1 MRTSIQVG
9 TLIGIP
15 IRLHFT
21 FLFILPLIVM
31 TFAHGPTLSIGPNSP
46 IYSLMVSL
54 FAKDPTK
61 PILLPLGLGDL
72 NISAFL
78 RYSLSSIAAFLFFV
92 SLLLHEM
99 SHSYV
104 AMKFGTK
111 IHGIT
116 LFIFGG
122 LAMMED
128 IPKSPEKEWRI
139 AIAGPLMSFTLGGVF
154 LFSFWGIKAMI
165 FAVQR
170 PVGIVVFM
178 LGFLNVILA
187 IFNLLP
193 AFPMDGGRVLR
204 ALFAKRMSFLKATKR
219 AVLIGKA
226 FAVIMAITGLIA
238 DPFMFILTGERET
251 NIWIPLI
258 AIFLYIAATEE
269 EAATTTFTALEGIK
283 VKNVM
288 RTERTSVP
296 EDMYISELAN
306 KMLEERTAEYAVVS
320 ERGELKGFITFDEIK
335 RMPVEQRYFLKIS
348 DAMGSFDIINDV
360 VSEDDG
366 ATEALKKMIR
376 HRKNVLAVKGEE
388 RGSVVGIITRRDLM
402 TYIEMLRG
410 SGLV

>member
-31 TFAHGPTLSIGPNSP
+31 MFAHGPTLSIGPSSP
-46 IYSLMVSL
+46 IYNLMVSF

-61 PILLPLGLGDL
+61 PIPLPLGLDGL
-72 NISAFL
+72 KISPFL
-78 RYSLSSIAAFLFFV
+78 RYSLSSVAAFLFFV

-111 IHGIT
+111 IHSIT

-139 AIAGPLMSFTLGGVF
+139 AIAGPLMSFALGFVF
-154 LFSFWGIKAMI
+154 LFSFWGIKGLN
-165 FAVQR
+165 FALQR
-170 PVGIVVFM
+170 PVAIVVFM

-187 IFNLLP
+187 TFNLIP

-204 ALFAKRMSFLKATKR
+204 AFLAKRMSFLKATKR
-219 AVLIGKA
+219 AVLIGKT
-226 FAVIMAITGLIA
+226 FAVIMAIAGFIA
-238 DPFMFILTGERET
+238 DPFMFILTGERVT

-269 EAATTTFTALEGIK
+269 EAATTTFASLEGIK
-283 VKNVM
+283 VKNIM

-296 EDMYISELAN
+296 EDMPIAELAN
-306 KMLEERTAEYAVVS
+306 KMLDEKTAEYAVVS
-320 ERGELKGFITFDEIK
+320 ESGELKGFITFDDIK
-335 RMPVEQRYFLKIS
+335 KMPVEQRYFLKVYDTMS
-348 DAMGSFDIINDV
+348 SFDSINDIV
-360 VSEDDG
+360 FEDEG

-376 HRKNVLAVKGEE
+376 HRRNVLAVKETISGNF
-388 RGSVVGIITRRDLM
+388 VGIITRRDLAIFM
-402 TYIEMLRG
+402 EMLKE
-410 SGLV
+410 SV

>member
-1 MRTSIQVG
+1 
-9 TLIGIP
+9 
-15 IRLHFT
+15 
-21 FLFILPLIVM
+21 
-31 TFAHGPTLSIGPNSP
+31 
-46 IYSLMVSL
+46 MVSL

-226 FAVIMAITGLIA
+226 FAVIMAITGFIA

-296 EDMYISELAN
+296 EDMHISELAN

>member
-31 TFAHGPTLSIGPNSP
+31 MFAHGPTLSIGPNSP
-46 IYSLMVSL
+46 VYSLIVSL

-61 PILLPLGLGDL
+61 PIPLPLGLGDL
-72 NISAFL
+72 RISSFL
-78 RYSLSSIAAFLFFV
+78 RYSLSSVAAFLFFV

-111 IHGIT
+111 IHSIT

-139 AIAGPLMSFTLGGVF
+139 AIAGPLMSFALGGVF
-154 LFSFWGIKAMI
+154 LSSFWGIKALN
-165 FAVQR
+165 FALQR
-170 PVGIVVFM
+170 PVAIVVFM
-178 LGFLNVILA
+178 LGLLNVVLA
-187 IFNLLP
+187 TFNLLP

-204 ALFAKRMSFLKATKR
+204 AFLAKRMSFLKATKR
-219 AVLIGKA
+219 AVLIGKT
-226 FAVIMAITGLIA
+226 FAVIMAIAGIIA
-238 DPFMFILTGERET
+238 DPFMFILTGERVT

-283 VKNVM
+283 VKNIM
-288 RTERTSVP
+288 RTEGTSVP
-296 EDMYISELAN
+296 EDMLISELAN
-306 KMLEERTAEYAVVS
+306 KMLDEKTAEYAVVS
-320 ERGELKGFITFDEIK
+320 ESGELKGFITFDEIK
-335 RMPVEQRYFLKIS
+335 KMSVEQRYFLKVSDVMSSFDSIS
-348 DAMGSFDIINDV
+348 DIIY
-360 VSEDDG
+360 EEEG
-366 ATEALKKMIR
+366 ATEALKRMIK
-376 HRKNVLAVKGEE
+376 HRRNVLAVKETMSGNF
-388 RGSVVGIITRRDLM
+388 VGIITRRDLALFM
-402 TYIEMLRG
+402 DMLKG
-410 SGLV
+410 SV